1 MLAEEVHHTQKGQHV
16 REDERHQ
23 NVRRQIQKG
32 DIDTFANA
40 DDEDVKR
47 ISRRGFPVIF
57 EVLAV
62 DRIEGRSGR
71 GSRRR
76 T

>member
-32 DIDTFANA
+32 DIDTLANA

-47 ISRRGFPVIF
+47 ISRRGLLSHFRSPC
-57 EVLAV
+57 
-62 DRIEGRSGR
+62 GRPY
-71 GSRRR
+71 
-76 T
+76 